1 LKKKLA
7 AAAVALS
14 LFAATSAGVYA
25 GANMT
30 QIKAYLNAGLK
41 FKVDGKPVQLRDG
54 SGNTLVPITYNNTT
68 YLPVRSVADLLNVG
82 VDFDQKSGTVQIG
95 EKSEGVSIA
104 EGFDSMYHTKNPSK
118 TTYNGKDYKDVYFD
132 NVTDKRSSSFM
143 LYPKKK
149 YNKLYLQVA
158 AVGKDIETIVFRDSD
173 KDTELKQTAVAMNDG
188 LVTIEVDIGGVN
200 SLYISADIAQ
210 DGALFVPLTTSYY
223 K

>member
-1 LKKKLA
+1 MKKKVA

-54 SGNTLVPITYNNTT
+54 NGNTLVPITYNNTT
-68 YLPVRSVADLLNVG
+68 YLPVRSVADVLNVA
-82 VDFDQKSGTVQIG
+82 VDFDQKSGTIQFG

-104 EGFDSMYHTKNPSK
+104 EGFDSMYHTKDSSK

-132 NVTDKRSSSFM
+132 NATSSRGSSFM

-158 AVGKDIETIVFRDSD
+158 AVGKDIEKISIKDTDT
-173 KDTELKQTAVAMNDG
+173 DTELKQTAVAMNDG
-188 LVTIEVDIGGVN
+188 LVTIEVDIGGVG
-200 SLYISADIAQ
+200 SIFFHADVAA
-210 DGALFVPLTTSYY
+210 DGALFIPLTTSYY